1 MSFQNKKTLDAYQL
15 TASKYL
21 ANSIE
26 HDALDVEK
34 AKRKKEQLQS
44 FIKQSFSSI
53 PIGSKV
59 LEIGSADGENA
70 KYLQEL
76 GYDVTASDIADD
88 FIEAIKS
95 NGLEPIKFN
104 VLEDEFLERYFGI
117 FCWRVFVHFT
127 KEDALKVIK
136 KTYDALEKDG
146 IFVFNA
152 INRETKEVEE
162 EWIDFP
168 GEYHMGI
175 DRYYNYYYQEDLDSL
190 IAQTD
195 YEILDFHKEG
205 GDENNKWLVYVLK
218 KAKK

>member
-1 MSFQNKKTLDAYQL
+1 MSIENKKTLEAYQK
-15 TASKYL
+15 TAYKYL
-21 ANSIE
+21 ENSKE
-26 HDALDVEK
+26 HDALDIEK
-34 AKRKKEQLQS
+34 TKRKKEKLEH

-53 PIGSKV
+53 PKGSKI

-70 KYLQEL
+70 KYLKKL
-76 GYDVTASDIADD
+76 GYNITASDLAED
-88 FIEAIKS
+88 FLKAIKEK
-95 NGLEPIKFN
+95 GLEPIKFN
-104 VLEDEFLERYFGI
+104 VLEDELLDKYFGI

-136 KTYDALEKDG
+136 KTYKALEKNG

-152 INRETKEVEE
+152 MNRETKEVEE
-162 EWIDFP
+162 EWVDFP

-175 DRYYNYYYQEDLDSL
+175 ERYYNYYYQEDIDKMISE
-190 IAQTD
+190 TN

-218 KAKK
+218 KTK